1 MGLVQRVLE
10 ASGFPTVTLS
20 WIPDLTRAVGVPR
33 LAGIGYPDGRT
44 LGRVGDADGQR
55 AVLRAT
61 LELLESA
68 SGPGTYVELPFEW
81 PETRAEALKAL
92 RDHPPPPI
100 AQLLMKKP
108 WLLPA
113 FYRGEI
119 PAGEGDGR
127 GI

>member
-10 ASGFPTVTLS
+10 ASGIATVTLS
-20 WIPDLTRAVGVPR
+20 WMPELTRAVGVPR
-33 LAGIGYPDGRT
+33 LAGIAYPDGRT
-44 LGRVGDADGQR
+44 VGRVGDAEGQR

-61 LELLESA
+61 LELLERA
-68 SGPGTYVELPFEW
+68 TGPDTYVELPFEW
-81 PETRAEALKAL
+81 PETRAEAIKAA

-100 AQLLMKKP
+100 ADLLVRKP

-119 PAGEGDGR
+119 PALRE
-127 GI
+127 

>member
-1 MGLVQRVLE
+1 M
-10 ASGFPTVTLS
+10 
-20 WIPDLTRAVGVPR
+20 
-33 LAGIGYPDGRT
+33 AGIAYPDGRT

-68 SGPGTYVELPFEW
+68 TGPGTYVELPFEW

-100 AQLLMKKP
+100 AELLVRKP
-108 WLLPA
+108 WLVPA

-119 PAGEGDGR
+119 P
-127 GI
+127 

>member
-10 ASGFPTVTLS
+10 ASGIATVTLS

-33 LAGIGYPDGRT
+33 LVGIAYPSGRT

-61 LELLESA
+61 VGILESA
-68 SGPGTYVELPFEW
+68 SGPDTYVELDFKW
-81 PETRAEALKAL
+81 PETRAEAIKAS
-92 RDHPPPPI
+92 RIPPPPI
-100 AQLLMKKP
+100 TELLLRKP

-119 PAGEGDGR
+119 PASGD
-127 GI
+127 